1 MLYNVGKSEK
11 LGERK
16 SERRKGKEREK
27 KKTLVASVKSKN
39 MFLYMPIHYLCYNE
53 KF

>member
-1 MLYNVGKSEK
+1 MW
-11 LGERK
+11 ERVRNWGR
-16 SERRKGKEREK
+16 ERVKEGKGKREKK

>member
-1 MLYNVGKSEK
+1 MW
-11 LGERK
+11 ERVRNWGR
-16 SERRKGKEREK
+16 ERVKEGKGKREKKK

>member
-1 MLYNVGKSEK
+1 VGNSDK

-27 KKTLVASVKSKN
+27 KKKL
-39 MFLYMPIHYLCYNE
+39 L
-53 KF
+53 